1 MREIHIPFYAKAI
14 LIAIGV
20 WLFVFL
26 AERYFPMGA
35 DYTFYFRPLAEQ
47 WRDGYWHIYDGVR
60 NRLLYPPWSMFVIAP
75 LGWFPFDT
83 ARALLLL
90 VSVLAIIAALRLL
103 YHPRKI
109 PVWILIMAL
118 THLHSFD
125 MYVRGQFDSVVLLGI
140 ALAFWAFQR
149 KQPLWFSLALCLA
162 TVKPPAG
169 WALVLIVFMIGI
181 RGWSLREKLLA
192 SVFPIVCLVISVIAF
207 GIDFPIQFLNN
218 LEQPVDYLSISLWRF
233 ANANGIPLFVLFPPL
248 LIAGFCWLRLA
259 LREGVTLRVI
269 AIALATNFVF
279 IPYANG
285 DHYVMLLPA
294 FIYVAARHWKLATL
308 IYLLTWTP
316 LLRLVLGYDAAILDI
331 FYPFALLL
339 ASWFLVPHTAAAPS
353 VEDKLFGN
361 RGSTADHSGAV
372 GTIG

>member
-1 MREIHIPFYAKAI
+1 LYAKAI
-14 LIAIGV
+14 LIAIGL

-35 DYTFYFRPLAEQ
+35 DYLYYFRPLAEQ
-47 WRDGYWHIYDGVR
+47 WRDGYWHMYDGLR
-60 NRLLYPPWSMFVIAP
+60 NRLLYPPWSLFIIAP

-83 ARALLLL
+83 GKALLLL
-90 VSVLAIIAALRLL
+90 LSVLAIIAALRLL

-118 THLHSFD
+118 THLHAFD

-140 ALAFWAFQR
+140 ALALWAYQR

-169 WALVLIVFMIGI
+169 WALALIVFMIGI
-181 RGWSLREKLLA
+181 RGWSLREKLLVT
-192 SVFPIVCLVISVIAF
+192 VFPIVCLAVSVLAF
-207 GIDFPIQFLNN
+207 GVDFPIQFLNN
-218 LEQPVDYLSISLWRF
+218 LEPPVDYLSISLWRF
-233 ANANGIPLFVLFPPL
+233 ANANSIPLFVLVPPL
-248 LIAGFCWLRLA
+248 IIAGFCWLRVA
-259 LREGVTLRVI
+259 WREGVTLRVI

-285 DHYVMLLPA
+285 DHYVILLPA
-294 FIYVAARHWKLATL
+294 FIYVAARNWKLATL

-316 LLRLVLGYDAAILDI
+316 LLRLPLGYDAAVLDI
-331 FYPFALLL
+331 FYPVALLL
-339 ASWFLVPHTAAAPS
+339 ASWFLAPPVAVAPS
-353 VEDKLFGN
+353 VQATLVRETG
-361 RGSTADHSGAV
+361 
-372 GTIG
+372 